1 MHGDAQTRISLVN
14 SGRKKYPAQD
24 PNYAEHLDEFM
35 KRGLAE
41 NRSTPDLPSELR
53 MLKYKNMASVKKLAA
68 KEIKKT
74 GLNEALAEE
83 LSEIAEEIEESH
95 LRFEN
100 LAMAMKERAAY
111 QDTSKS
117 TR

>member
-1 MHGDAQTRISLVN
+1 
-14 SGRKKYPAQD
+14 
-24 PNYAEHLDEFM
+24 M

-41 NRSTPDLPSELR
+41 DRSAPDLPSELR

-83 LSEIAEEIEESH
+83 LSDIAEEIEESH

-100 LAMAMKERAAY
+100 LAMAMKERARH
-111 QDTSKS
+111 
-117 TR
+117 TRTLASPHGR